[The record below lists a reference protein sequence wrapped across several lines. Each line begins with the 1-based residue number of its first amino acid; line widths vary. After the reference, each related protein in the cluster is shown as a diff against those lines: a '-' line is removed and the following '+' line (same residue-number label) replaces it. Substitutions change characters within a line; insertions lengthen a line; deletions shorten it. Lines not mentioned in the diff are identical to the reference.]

1 MTLTDAGT
9 PAGTPTMG
17 GACHGLLL
25 RLAGRVPDGLLA
37 RSRAWLAAREPD
49 KMAHAV
55 VSLAASH
62 QLALPADDILL
73 LRWICETVGLD
84 TAGLNAIVP
93 TADEAPVE
101 HAFAPAAPE
110 VMAARGDEFGPCLDL
125 VASGLD
131 DGGLADDLDRIA
143 IGAASSI
150 RGAAAVWRTW
160 RSPADGAPWP
170 VPRRVFLLAVRTSEQ
185 AWEAAGTMQEALGA
199 HGEPEPQVEAFALDA
214 ALPAYQ
220 RTARSMAALLWTASP
235 AAPIRLAAV
244 YDAGEDGTPYFSAS
258 RPQLADID
266 RVVVADL
273 LDRGTLLMATT
284 ARLDDVLSPDPAGA
298 GRGRVP
304 VSFRTDGAWVWN
316 DAIAYYV
323 REHGVAPVAGLLEH
337 LRSGP
342 VGRPDAVGL
351 FRATAALTRP
361 R

>member
-1 MTLTDAGT
+1 
-9 PAGTPTMG
+9 MG

-37 RSRAWLAAREPD
+37 QCRAWLAAREPD

-55 VSLAASH
+55 VSLAAGH
-62 QLALPADDILL
+62 RLALPSDDILL

-84 TAGLNAIVP
+84 TAGLAAIVP
-93 TADEAPVE
+93 SSDEAPVE
-101 HAFAPAAPE
+101 HAFAPAAPA

-131 DGGLADDLDRIA
+131 DAGLSDELDTAARA
-143 IGAASSI
+143 AASAI
-150 RGAAAVWRTW
+150 RGAVALWRTW

-170 VPRRVFLLAVRTSEQ
+170 VPRRVFLLAVGSSEEG
-185 AWEAAGTMQEALGA
+185 WEAAGALQA
-199 HGEPEPQVEAFALDA
+199 ALVALGEPEPQVEAFALDT

-220 RTARSMAALLWTASP
+220 RAARSMAALLWTAAP
-235 AAPIRLAAV
+235 AAPIRLAPV
-244 YDAGEDGTPYFSAS
+244 YDAGDDGAPFFAAG

-273 LDRGTLLMATT
+273 LNRGTLLMATT
-284 ARLDDVLSPDPAGA
+284 ARLDDVLAAGPVGS
-298 GRGRVP
+298 GRSRVP
-304 VSFRTDGAWVWN
+304 VSFRTDGTWVWN
-316 DAIAYYV
+316 DAISYYV

-342 VGRPDAVGL
+342 VGRPGAVGL
-351 FRATAALTRP
+351 FRAAAALTRP